1 MFILANLKNFTFA
14 HEVIVLNDENN
25 VMDFRKSSM
34 KNIEENILE
43 LCSKYNCWNVR
54 LLGSQTYAKKISAK
68 LQAISL
74 SKYDAK
80 INVSIITKQ

>member
-1 MFILANLKNFTFA
+1 MFILANLKNFTFS
-14 HEVIVLNDENN
+14 HEIIVLNDDNN
-25 VMDFRKSSM
+25 VLDFRKSSM

-43 LCSKYNCWNVR
+43 LCNLYKCWDIK
-54 LLGSQTYAKKISAK
+54 LLGSQTYAKKISTK